1 MCWYLLMVN
10 LLTSL
15 PLWTYS
21 TEPSFEMIKFWYYIK
36 MVIRLKVTSAAKRKL
51 IEMWH
56 LRQKLR
62 IFLFCGKFHS
72 QNIQVFIF
80 LTIHDL
86 PNLPQL
92 LDKPYYVK
100 IPVFRFFWKGE
111 WGAFKNAKL
120 QLWKTAR
127 YRCIVIK

>member
-1 MCWYLLMVN
+1 
-10 LLTSL
+10 
-15 PLWTYS
+15 
-21 TEPSFEMIKFWYYIK
+21 
-36 MVIRLKVTSAAKRKL
+36 
-51 IEMWH
+51 MWH

-100 IPVFRFFWKGE
+100 IPVFRFFEKVNEGHLKMLNFSYE
-111 WGAFKNAKL
+111 KRPDIAVLSLNKIIAGPG
-120 QLWKTAR
+120 TS
-127 YRCIVIK
+127 IDIT